1 MEKRDVVIVGGG
13 PAGRVIVHMLYASNR
28 DFSVT
33 LIKNEEINVNRC
45 AVPYG
50 IPDEKPIK
58 KFQISNKLVTDFG
71 AELVVD
77 QVEKI
82 DSDKKEVF
90 TKGGRHFSYGD
101 LVLATGSRPVVPPIP
116 GVNSKSITCVR
127 SLADL
132 SVLRD
137 FSKRGKRAVVVGG
150 GYIGIE
156 VAVILSE
163 MGIDVS
169 LVEMLPKIL
178 MATLEPEFISHVE
191 NVLNKNSIHLL
202 TNEKV
207 VEFEHLENTSVNV
220 KLGSGIVLPS
230 DFVVLSVGVVPNM
243 ELAAQS
249 GIKTSRFGICVDEY
263 MRTSAEHVYSCGD
276 CAEKRSFI
284 THQPTRGEFGTNSVF
299 MAKVTAQNIIG
310 GAKKFPG
317 VINANATSV
326 FDLSLGSAGLTEQ
339 MAIDAGLNVF
349 SGRSKVMDKYP
360 MMDNASVIHT
370 KLVFNQKDQK
380 LIGGSILGNGHGGTA
395 PHVDFISLAIQ
406 MGATIDDL
414 LTYQYCTHP
423 ELAAKPSDN
432 CYVFAARDA
441 FTAERDSYY

>member
-1 MEKRDVVIVGGG
+1 MEKRDVVIIGGG

-28 DFSVT
+28 NFSVT
-33 LIKNEEINVNRC
+33 LIKNEEINANRC

-50 IPDEKPIK
+50 ILDKKPIE

-82 DSDKKEVF
+82 DPDKKEVL
-90 TKGGRHFSYGD
+90 TKEGRHFSYGD

-116 GVNSKSITCVR
+116 GVNARTITCVR
-127 SLADL
+127 SIMDL

-137 FSKRGKRAVVVGG
+137 LSSRGKRAVVVGG

-163 MGIDVS
+163 MGIDVT

-178 MATLEPEFISHVE
+178 MTTVESEFISHVE
-191 NVLNKNSIHLL
+191 NALNKNGIHLL

-207 VEFEHLENTSVNV
+207 VEFEHQEDTSVNV
-220 KLGSGIVLPS
+220 KLGNGMTLPADFIVLS
-230 DFVVLSVGVVPNM
+230 AGVVSNT
-243 ELAAQS
+243 ELASQA

-263 MRTSAEHVYSCGD
+263 MRTSADHVYSCGD
-276 CAEKRSFI
+276 CVEKRSFI
-284 THQPTRGEFGTNSVF
+284 TRQPTRGEFGTNAVF
-299 MAKVTAQNIIG
+299 MAKVTAQNILG
-310 GAKKFPG
+310 GTKKFPG
-317 VINANATSV
+317 VINANATSI

-339 MAIDAGLNVF
+339 MAIEAGLNVVT
-349 SGRSKVMDKYP
+349 GRSEVLDKYP
-360 MMDNASVIHT
+360 MMDKVNPTYT
-370 KLVFNQKDQK
+370 KLVFNLKNQK
-380 LIGGSILGNGHGGTA
+380 LIGGSVLGNGHGTA
-395 PHVDFISLAIQ
+395 QHVDFISLAIQ
-406 MGATIDDL
+406 MGATMDDL

-432 CYVFAARDA
+432 SYVFAARDA
-441 FTAERDSYY
+441 FMTEKDSYY